1 MLSSEVAR
9 RCLDWFGEPGQ
20 PAWSGAELLTAGP
33 LASFRRSGIDPLQ
46 TGGRPARKVA
56 SIQRCLRAE
65 DMRIVGQTGQHGT
78 FFQMVTA
85 VAAGNDV
92 TADLARAAWTLTT
105 DPVTSGG
112 LGIAADRLQVVVASE
127 EIAGLW
133 TSAVGIDESRLVRPD
148 PSDQSATHD
157 SREATTLSDIVLN
170 RGIADANPMPRD
182 HEAGHLLPLWSLHRS
197 VDGYTTA
204 VGLGVE
210 RIAMAAQLVATFC
223 DTDQVRPVLDRI
235 SLLTGTPYDG
245 SEPGSLE
252 GVRLRVAADHVR
264 TALMLADAGVMPAD
278 GELGLVMERVVRRT
292 AHALRLLGF
301 DDPALAELL
310 PIARDLMA
318 PAYPSVAE
326 QYDRIAAVLVDVEA
340 KFRGSL
346 PPRAAGRGPASA
358 AGGSQQT
365 VLVRVRNEFGPTDWL
380 AYEALQATAHVVAIT
395 CENRSVEVAAAGA
408 TVDVVLDCT
417 PFFAQRCGQ
426 ASDRGTLYAD
436 GLTAT
441 VTDAQWAVPELVVHR
456 VQVDDGE
463 LRVGADVTAEVDA
476 ERRLASCQ
484 AHSAVHVLQA
494 ALRDELGEAAVRL
507 AATDEPGRAV
517 LELDGTL
524 PWSADIADIVEEIAN
539 DALRGDL
546 TVATRTMRLDEALF
560 SGALHAH
567 GSASPDTVR
576 VVEIDGEWSREICD
590 GTHVLHTS
598 QIGLITLVDSGVTT
612 SGRLRIEALCGRA
625 GLLRLHDDRDLVRV
639 LSATARVTRQQLMT
653 LIARM
658 DGADMQT
665 IDLTGDIGVPAAHDD
680 ADEAAA
686 AP

>member
-1 MLSSEVAR
+1 MRSSEVAR
-9 RCLDWFGEPGQ
+9 RALDWFGEPGQ
-20 PAWSGAELLTAGP
+20 PAWSGPGLLMTGP
-33 LASFRRSGIDPLQ
+33 LARFRPSGIHPLP
-46 TGGRPARKVA
+46 GDGRPAWKAA
-56 SIQRCLRAE
+56 SIQRCLRPE

-112 LGIAADRLQVVVASE
+112 LGIAPDRLHVVVASE

-133 TSAVGIDESRLVRPD
+133 TSAVGLDESRLVRPD
-148 PSDQSATHD
+148 PSDMGLTGEAG
-157 SREATTLSDIVLN
+157 EATVLSDIVLD
-170 RGIADANPMPRD
+170 RGVDEGDPTPGDRED
-182 HEAGHLLPLWSLHRS
+182 VRLLPLWSLHRS
-197 VDGYTTA
+197 ADGHATA

-210 RIAMAAQLVATFC
+210 RIAMAVQLVATFC

-235 SLLTGTPYDG
+235 ALLTGTPYDG
-245 SEPGSLE
+245 TEPGSID

-310 PIARDLMA
+310 PVARDLMA

-326 QYDRIAAVLVDVEA
+326 RYDHIAAVLVDVET

-346 PPRAAGRGPASA
+346 PPRAAGRESATAA
-358 AGGSQQT
+358 AGYEHT
-365 VLVRVRNEFGPTDWL
+365 VLVGVRNEFGPTDSL
-380 AYEALQATAHVVAIT
+380 AYEALQATAHVVAIIS
-395 CENRSVEVAAAGA
+395 ENYSVEVAAAGA

-426 ASDRGTLYAD
+426 ACDRGTLYAD
-436 GLTAT
+436 GLAAT
-441 VTDAQWAVPELVVHR
+441 VTDARWAVPELVVHR
-456 VQVDDGE
+456 VHVDDGE
-463 LRVGADVTAEVDA
+463 LRVGADLTAEVDA
-476 ERRLASCQ
+476 DLRLASCQ
-484 AHSAVHVLQA
+484 AHTASHILQA

-507 AATDEPGRAV
+507 ASADEPGRAV
-517 LELDGTL
+517 LELDGAL
-524 PWSADIADIVEEIAN
+524 PWSVDIANIVEDIAN
-539 DALRGDL
+539 DALRSDL
-546 TVATRTMRLDEALF
+546 TVTTRTMRLDEALF

-567 GSASPDTVR
+567 RSTSTDTVR

-598 QIGLITLVDSGVTT
+598 QIGLITLVDSVVTT

-625 GLLRLHDDRDLVRV
+625 GLLRLHDDRDLVRS

-653 LIARM
+653 LITRM
-658 DGADMQT
+658 DTADVQT
-665 IDLTGDIGVPAAHDD
+665 IDLTGDLGVPGAHDD
-680 ADEAAA
+680 ADEATA